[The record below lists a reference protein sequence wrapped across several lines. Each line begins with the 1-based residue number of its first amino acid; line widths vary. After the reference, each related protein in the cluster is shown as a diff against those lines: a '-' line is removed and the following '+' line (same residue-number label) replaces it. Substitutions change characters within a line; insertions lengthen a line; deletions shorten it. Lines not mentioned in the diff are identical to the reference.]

1 MISGHGLSAER
12 RKISKSQEHRE
23 VGPMEVIEKE
33 SADALRYWAT
43 TGRTGSDSPL
53 SPEMI
58 ANGRRLVTKLWN
70 ASRFAEG
77 RLGDFANETQ
87 PAELLPTDRWLLSRL
102 ARTIAAA
109 TTQLEQ
115 YEYASSRAEV
125 ERFFWSD
132 LCDNYLELAKAR
144 LYGEAEQER
153 YAAQWT
159 LYQALLS
166 VLKMLAPHLPYITE
180 EIYQGLFR
188 QWDEATSVHLAEWPL
203 EHPEW
208 IDAEAESVGGKLLE
222 LLHQVRR
229 YKAERGLSVGAELKD
244 LHIRSGLSP
253 AQRAAFEMAMVDCQ
267 SATRARRIVLAE
279 ADDPTLCS
287 GELAVEVY

>member
-1 MISGHGLSAER
+1 
-12 RKISKSQEHRE
+12 
-23 VGPMEVIEKE
+23 MEVIEKE

-43 TGRTGSDSPL
+43 TGHTGADSPL
-53 SPEMI
+53 SSEII

-77 RLGDFANETQ
+77 RLGDFTNETR
-87 PAELLPTDRWLLSRL
+87 PAELLPADRWLLSRL

-109 TTQLEQ
+109 TTELER

-166 VLKMLAPHLPYITE
+166 VLKMLAPQLPYITE

-188 QWDEATSVHLAEWPL
+188 QWDGATSVHLAEWPL

-208 IDAEAESVGGKLLE
+208 IDREAENIGEKLLE
-222 LLHQVRR
+222 LLQQVRR
-229 YKAERGLSVGAELKD
+229 YKAERGLSVGAELED

-253 AQRAAFEMAMVDCQ
+253 AQRAAFEMAMVDLK

-279 ADDPTLCS
+279 ADDPALH
-287 GELAVEVY
+287 GDELAVEV

>member
-1 MISGHGLSAER
+1 M
-12 RKISKSQEHRE
+12 
-23 VGPMEVIEKE
+23 
-33 SADALRYWAT
+33 
-43 TGRTGSDSPL
+43 
-53 SPEMI
+53 
-58 ANGRRLVTKLWN
+58 
-70 ASRFAEG
+70 
-77 RLGDFANETQ
+77 
-87 PAELLPTDRWLLSRL
+87 LSRL

-109 TTQLEQ
+109 TAQLEQ

-267 SATRARRIVLAE
+267 SATRARRIVLAD
-279 ADDPTLCS
+279 ADDPALCS